1 MEAAILLFLFASFLL
16 LLGCFVFVGWYLVM
30 RRLRKKH
37 VLLQSNLE
45 SLQKQLK
52 QRNNIKSDNSKGN
65 STANGTETVEWRVRV
80 PKELDDDVQTFMNTF
95 RFGEQMD
102 MAQLLDN
109 ALSSYMMVEVSRKMR
124 EASRGLDMSESE

>member
-1 MEAAILLFLFASFLL
+1 MEAAMLLFLFASFLIL
-16 LLGCFVFVGWYLVM
+16 LSCFVFVGWYLVM
-30 RRLRKKH
+30 RRLRKKQ
-37 VLLQSNLE
+37 VLLQSKLE
-45 SLQKQLK
+45 SLQEQLK
-52 QRNNIKSDNSKGN
+52 QRNNFKSDNSK
-65 STANGTETVEWRVRV
+65 ETVEWRV
-80 PKELDDDVQTFMNTF
+80 PKDLDDDVQTFMNTF

>member
-1 MEAAILLFLFASFLL
+1 MA
-16 LLGCFVFVGWYLVM
+16 
-30 RRLRKKH
+30 
-37 VLLQSNLE
+37 QSSENCKE
-45 SLQKQLK
+45 MVQW
-52 QRNNIKSDNSKGN
+52 
-65 STANGTETVEWRVRV
+65 TVPV
-80 PKELDDDVQTFMNTF
+80 PKDLEDDVQTFMNTF

>member
-30 RRLRKKH
+30 RRLRKKQ
-37 VLLQSNLE
+37 VLLQSKLE
-45 SLQKQLK
+45 SLQEQLK
-52 QRNNIKSDNSKGN
+52 QRNNFKSDNSK
-65 STANGTETVEWRVRV
+65 ETVEWRVRV
-80 PKELDDDVQTFMNTF
+80 PKELDDDVRTFMTTF

-109 ALSSYMMVEVSRKMR
+109 SLSSYMMVEVSRKMR

>member
-1 MEAAILLFLFASFLL
+1 MA
-16 LLGCFVFVGWYLVM
+16 
-30 RRLRKKH
+30 
-37 VLLQSNLE
+37 QSSENCKE
-45 SLQKQLK
+45 MVQW
-52 QRNNIKSDNSKGN
+52 
-65 STANGTETVEWRVRV
+65 TVSV

-124 EASRGLDMSESE
+124 EASRGLDMSESEWLAILRLTRNEIKIGGW

>member
-30 RRLRKKH
+30 RRLRKKQ
-37 VLLQSNLE
+37 VLLQSKLE
-45 SLQKQLK
+45 SLQEQLK
-52 QRNNIKSDNSKGN
+52 QRNNFKSDNSK
-65 STANGTETVEWRVRV
+65 ETVEWRVRV
-80 PKELDDDVQTFMNTF
+80 PKDLDDDVQTFMNTF

>member
-1 MEAAILLFLFASFLL
+1 MEAAMLLFLFASFLIL
-16 LLGCFVFVGWYLVM
+16 LSCFVFVGWYLVM
-30 RRLRKKH
+30 RRLRKKQ
-37 VLLQSNLE
+37 V
-45 SLQKQLK
+45 
-52 QRNNIKSDNSKGN
+52 
-65 STANGTETVEWRVRV
+65 
-80 PKELDDDVQTFMNTF
+80 TF

>member
-1 MEAAILLFLFASFLL
+1 MEAAMLLFLFASFLIL
-16 LLGCFVFVGWYLVM
+16 LSCFVFVGWYLVM
-30 RRLRKKH
+30 RRLRKKQ
-37 VLLQSNLE
+37 VLLQSKLE
-45 SLQKQLK
+45 SLQEQLK
-52 QRNNIKSDNSKGN
+52 QRNNFKSDNSK
-65 STANGTETVEWRVRV
+65 ETVEWRVRV
-80 PKELDDDVQTFMNTF
+80 PKDLDDDVQTFMNTF

>member
-1 MEAAILLFLFASFLL
+1 MA
-16 LLGCFVFVGWYLVM
+16 
-30 RRLRKKH
+30 
-37 VLLQSNLE
+37 QSSENCKE
-45 SLQKQLK
+45 MVQW
-52 QRNNIKSDNSKGN
+52 
-65 STANGTETVEWRVRV
+65 TVSV

-124 EASRGLDMSESE
+124 EASHGLDTSESA

>member
-1 MEAAILLFLFASFLL
+1 MA
-16 LLGCFVFVGWYLVM
+16 
-30 RRLRKKH
+30 
-37 VLLQSNLE
+37 QSSENCKE
-45 SLQKQLK
+45 MVQW
-52 QRNNIKSDNSKGN
+52 
-65 STANGTETVEWRVRV
+65 TVSV
-80 PKELDDDVQTFMNTF
+80 PKELDDDVRTFMTTF

>member
-1 MEAAILLFLFASFLL
+1 M
-16 LLGCFVFVGWYLVM
+16 
-30 RRLRKKH
+30 
-37 VLLQSNLE
+37 QSKLE

-80 PKELDDDVQTFMNTF
+80 PKELDDTF

>member
-1 MEAAILLFLFASFLL
+1 
-16 LLGCFVFVGWYLVM
+16 
-30 RRLRKKH
+30 
-37 VLLQSNLE
+37 
-45 SLQKQLK
+45 
-52 QRNNIKSDNSKGN
+52 
-65 STANGTETVEWRVRV
+65 
-80 PKELDDDVQTFMNTF
+80 MNTF

>member
-1 MEAAILLFLFASFLL
+1 MA
-16 LLGCFVFVGWYLVM
+16 
-30 RRLRKKH
+30 
-37 VLLQSNLE
+37 QSSENCKE
-45 SLQKQLK
+45 MVQW
-52 QRNNIKSDNSKGN
+52 
-65 STANGTETVEWRVRV
+65 TVSV

>member
-1 MEAAILLFLFASFLL
+1 MA
-16 LLGCFVFVGWYLVM
+16 
-30 RRLRKKH
+30 
-37 VLLQSNLE
+37 QSSENCKE
-45 SLQKQLK
+45 MVQWIVS
-52 QRNNIKSDNSKGN
+52 
-65 STANGTETVEWRVRV
+65 V

>member
-1 MEAAILLFLFASFLL
+1 MEAAILLFLFASFLIL
-16 LLGCFVFVGWYLVM
+16 LSCFVFVGWYLVM
-30 RRLRKKH
+30 RRLRKKQ
-37 VLLQSNLE
+37 VLLQSKLE
-45 SLQKQLK
+45 SLQEQLK
-52 QRNNIKSDNSKGN
+52 QRNNFKSDNSK
-65 STANGTETVEWRVRV
+65 ETVEWRVRV
-80 PKELDDDVQTFMNTF
+80 PKDLDDDVQTFMNTF

>member
-1 MEAAILLFLFASFLL
+1 MEAAILLFLFASFLIL
-16 LLGCFVFVGWYLVM
+16 LSCFVFVGWYLVM
-30 RRLRKKH
+30 RRLRKKQ
-37 VLLQSNLE
+37 VLLQSKLE
-45 SLQKQLK
+45 SLQEQLK
-52 QRNNIKSDNSKGN
+52 QRNNFKSDNSK
-65 STANGTETVEWRVRV
+65 ETVEWRVRV
-80 PKELDDDVQTFMNTF
+80 PKALDDNVRTFMTTF